1 MKRIKAYKL
10 ELAEPA
16 LWVRRADSRA
26 VFHAIEFIEDALTDD
41 GEMKLVHIRHKVELA
56 DPSNDVIALVG
67 SVRTCLKSGR
77 IEPQPPSLWY
87 WNGQFWLQAVDKLR
101 IPYYKLQIRQ
111 YDKKQH
117 ALYPIA
123 IENADELLATLKS
136 GMED

>member
-1 MKRIKAYKL
+1 MKLIKAYKL

-16 LWVRRADSRA
+16 LWIRRADSRA

-87 WNGQFWLQAVDKLR
+87 WNGRFWLQAVDKLR
-101 IPYYKLQIRQ
+101 TPYYN
-111 YDKKQH
+111 KKQH

-136 GMED
+136 GMAD